1 MSNRALLMTYLNL
14 SGEMFYIIQQRLCGQ
29 KVEIAKREKGITKSL
44 LY

>member
-29 KVEIAKREKGITKSL
+29 KVEIAKREKGITKPL